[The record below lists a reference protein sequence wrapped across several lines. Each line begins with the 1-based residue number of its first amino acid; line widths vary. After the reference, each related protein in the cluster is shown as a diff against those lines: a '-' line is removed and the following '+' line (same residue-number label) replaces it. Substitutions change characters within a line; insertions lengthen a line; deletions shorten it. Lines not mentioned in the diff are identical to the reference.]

1 LAWEAYVAGTI
12 PVGAVVVDEV
22 GEVVSRGRNRMF
34 DDARDGDVARSRLAH
49 AEVNAL
55 VGLTSERTYERFVL
69 YTALEPCHLCLS
81 AAISVRIGTLRYA
94 AADPYGGAVGKLL
107 PSRDHKAHPMK
118 VEGPLR
124 EGVGRLPELL
134 LVAHFLWRRP
144 DGDVSRF
151 YRSTKPEVVGAAQKL
166 PRPDSGAGLK
176 DALSTLVAS

>member
-1 LAWEAYVAGTI
+1 
-12 PVGAVVVDEV
+12 
-22 GEVVSRGRNRMF
+22 
-34 DDARDGDVARSRLAH
+34 
-49 AEVNAL
+49 
-55 VGLTSERTYERFVL
+55 
-69 YTALEPCHLCLS
+69 
-81 AAISVRIGTLRYA
+81 
-94 AADPYGGAVGKLL
+94 
-107 PSRDHKAHPMK
+107 MK

-124 EGVGRLPELL
+124 ERVGRLPELL